1 LQDHAYDNDL
11 EDGYKTVIDV
21 PSFVDFM
28 LVNELSNS
36 DVYQSST
43 FFHKDRD
50 GKLRAGPV
58 WDFNL
63 SLGSTLQMATVKLI
77 NGNLTMGIESVR
89 HFGLIYSIMKILD
102 VIYRSDGTKSK
113 QQQPL
118 NKDVLIAYLIMP

>member
-1 LQDHAYDNDL
+1 MF
-11 EDGYKTVIDV
+11 ISPV
-21 PSFVDFM
+21 P
-28 LVNELSNS
+28 
-36 DVYQSST
+36 
-43 FFHKDRD
+43 FHKDRD

-63 SLGSTLQMATVKLI
+63 SFVVHLQMATVKLI

-113 QQQPL
+113 QR
-118 NKDVLIAYLIMP
+118 VSR